1 MRFVARLQIEA
12 GGTPKILSRRA
23 RNSPPQ
29 ILYEILEGGSCSQEA
44 THSGTFCRI
53 FGFVVYV
60 ASLHLLLSGTLLSEL
75 PAGRAEF
82 PEGERQ
88 QQAIGGPFPNFP

>member
-1 MRFVARLQIEA
+1 LKFSKVASQQATPA
-12 GGTPKILSRRA
+12 GLVAAGPD
-23 RNSPPQ
+23 
-29 ILYEILEGGSCSQEA
+29 
-44 THSGTFCRI
+44 HSGTFCRI
-53 FGFVVYV
+53 FWFVVYV